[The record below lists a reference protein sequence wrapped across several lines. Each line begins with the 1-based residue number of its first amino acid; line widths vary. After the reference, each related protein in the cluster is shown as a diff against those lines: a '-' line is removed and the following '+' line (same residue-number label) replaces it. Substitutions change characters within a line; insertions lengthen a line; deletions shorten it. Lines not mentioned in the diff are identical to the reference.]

1 MAYINVDEVYILD
14 NTGLQVDMAT
24 DIPFADAGFTD
35 AQKEQAR
42 KNIAAG
48 GSNPNLLD
56 NAYFV
61 GGGSQLGDGVFP
73 INQRGQSSYTGG
85 GTQLDRWKTWEAN
98 DVITLTANGVKFKSP
113 ANNGMFQYWSEF
125 PTTKTV
131 TFSAIIDGNIYS
143 VTLPEGDTQYEY
155 IGTGFKIGI
164 SRIGKCVYINSQN
177 TEILIAACKL
187 EVGTVSTLAN
197 DPPPDF
203 GEELRK
209 CQRYLWVHTFSA
221 YDVVGNGYAES
232 ATFGGIS
239 IYLPVSMRTGG
250 NPQATYTTLPTAYD
264 GGNVSNLSA
273 MVIASVTGNIARYYV
288 EFSGMQA
295 NHAICVMATANT
307 TLTISAEL

>member
-1 MAYINVDEVYILD
+1 MPKLNVQQNNANVIKALRNALAIGQIKGPIASDGND
-14 NTGLQVDMAT
+14 N
-24 DIPFADAGFTD
+24 FTST
-35 AQKEQAR
+35 
-42 KNIAAG
+42 
-48 GSNPNLLD
+48 GSNRNLLD
-56 NAYFV
+56 NWYFV

-143 VTLPEGDTQYEY
+143 VTLPEGDTQYDY

-164 SRIGKCVYINSQN
+164 SRNGKCVYIKSQN

-203 GEELRK
+203 GEELAK
-209 CQRYLWVHTFSA
+209 CKRRLRYVPLKRTPVILDGGYSVAVVTLTGIEMASSPTASLITAGTA
-221 YDVVGNGYAES
+221 YAYNPLTS
-232 ATFGGIS
+232 AT
-239 IYLPVSMRTGG
+239 
-250 NPQATYTTLPTAYD
+250 PT
-264 GGNVSNLSA
+264 SA
-273 MVIASVTGNIARYYV
+273 SVIAFDY
-288 EFSGMQA
+288 
-295 NHAICVMATANT
+295 NT
-307 TLTISAEL
+307 PTIQLGLNAALNGIGVVYDTVIQLSCEL

>member
-1 MAYINVDEVYILD
+1 MPTINVNDAYILD
-14 NTGLQVDMAT
+14 ETGAEVDKATGLFTKNENATTGEKQMA
-24 DIPFADAGFTD
+24 
-35 AQKEQAR
+35 R
-42 KNIAAG
+42 LNIAAG

-113 ANNGMFQYWSEF
+113 NGNGMFQYWSEF

-164 SRIGKCVYINSQN
+164 SRNGKCVYIKSQN

-203 GEELRK
+203 GEELAK
-209 CQRYLWVHTFSA
+209 CKRRLRYVPLKRTPVILDGGYSVAVVTLTGIEMASSPTASLITAGTA
-221 YDVVGNGYAES
+221 YAYNPLTS
-232 ATFGGIS
+232 AT
-239 IYLPVSMRTGG
+239 
-250 NPQATYTTLPTAYD
+250 PT
-264 GGNVSNLSA
+264 SA
-273 MVIASVTGNIARYYV
+273 SVIAFDY
-288 EFSGMQA
+288 
-295 NHAICVMATANT
+295 NT
-307 TLTISAEL
+307 PTIQLGLNAALNGIGVVYDTVIQLSCEL

>member
-1 MAYINVDEVYILD
+1 MPKLNVQQNNANVIKALRNALAIGQIKGPIASDGND
-14 NTGLQVDMAT
+14 N
-24 DIPFADAGFTD
+24 FTST
-35 AQKEQAR
+35 
-42 KNIAAG
+42 
-48 GSNPNLLD
+48 GSNRNLLD
-56 NAYFV
+56 NWYFV

-113 ANNGMFQYWSEF
+113 NGNGMFQYWSEF

-143 VTLPEGDTQYEY
+143 VTLPEGDTQYDY

-164 SRIGKCVYINSQN
+164 SRNGKCVYINSQN

-203 GEELRK
+203 GEELAK
-209 CQRYLWVHTFSA
+209 CKRRLRYVPLKRTPVILDGGYSVAVVTLTGIEMASSPTASLITAGTA
-221 YDVVGNGYAES
+221 YAYNPLTS
-232 ATFGGIS
+232 AT
-239 IYLPVSMRTGG
+239 
-250 NPQATYTTLPTAYD
+250 PT
-264 GGNVSNLSA
+264 SA
-273 MVIASVTGNIARYYV
+273 SVIAFDY
-288 EFSGMQA
+288 
-295 NHAICVMATANT
+295 NT
-307 TLTISAEL
+307 PTIQLGLNAALNGIGVVYDTVIQLSCEL

>member
-85 GTQLDRWKTWEAN
+85 GTQLDRWKTWGAN

-125 PTTKTV
+125 PTIKTV

-164 SRIGKCVYINSQN
+164 SRNDKCVYINSQN

-187 EVGTVSTLAN
+187 ELGTVSTLAN
-197 DPPPDF
+197 DAPPNF
-203 GEELRK
+203 TMELLK
-209 CQRYLWVHTFSA
+209 CQHYLVVRNFKQ
-221 YDVVGNGYAES
+221 YDVVGNGYASSSTVGGFALYLPAPLRAEGNTTMTYTSLPSVYGHGS
-232 ATFGGIS
+232 ATA
-239 IYLPVSMRTGG
+239 LTSM
-250 NPQATYTTLPTAYD
+250 
-264 GGNVSNLSA
+264 S
-273 MVIASVTGNIARYYV
+273 IASIQGNIIRFYMG
-288 EFSGMQA
+288 FTGMTA
-295 NHAICVMATANT
+295 NTAVCVMATT
-307 TLTISAEL
+307 DMTITISKEL

>member
-1 MAYINVDEVYILD
+1 MPTINVNDAYVLNETGAEVD
-14 NTGLQVDMAT
+14 KVTGLFTKNENATTGEKQMA
-24 DIPFADAGFTD
+24 
-35 AQKEQAR
+35 R
-42 KNIAAG
+42 LNIAAG

-113 ANNGMFQYWSEF
+113 NGNGMFQYWSEF

-143 VTLPEGDTQYEY
+143 VTLPEGDTQYDY

-164 SRIGKCVYINSQN
+164 SRNGKCVYIKSQN

-203 GEELRK
+203 GEELAK
-209 CQRYLWVHTFSA
+209 CKRRLRYVPLKRTPVILDGGYSVAVVTLTGIEMASSPTASLITAGTA
-221 YDVVGNGYAES
+221 YAYNPLTS
-232 ATFGGIS
+232 AT
-239 IYLPVSMRTGG
+239 
-250 NPQATYTTLPTAYD
+250 PT
-264 GGNVSNLSA
+264 SA
-273 MVIASVTGNIARYYV
+273 SVIAFDY
-288 EFSGMQA
+288 
-295 NHAICVMATANT
+295 NT
-307 TLTISAEL
+307 PTIQLGLNAALNGIGVVYDTVIQLSCEL